1 MKTEPVSIRP
11 LRPAD
16 LPLVADLL
24 VKVHAVDGYPVEGVA
39 DPTAWVSSPAVLRSW
54 VAELDGV
61 VVGHVALMAADGED
75 AARLIRERDRDR
87 DESVADDELRA
98 LARLFVSPD
107 ARNRSVGRL
116 LVRTVMDHAQ
126 GAGQRLVL
134 NVLHKDQAATRL
146 YRRLG
151 WRYLGD
157 TDHRHDDGSAPAA
170 CYTWP
175 A

>member
-1 MKTEPVSIRP
+1 MKTEPVIVRP
-11 LRPAD
+11 LLPGD
-16 LPLVADLL
+16 LPLLADLL

-39 DPTAWVSSPAVLRSW
+39 DPTVWVSSPAVLRSW

-75 AARLIRERDRDR
+75 AARLIRKGDR
-87 DESVADDELRA
+87 DESFAADELRA

-126 GAGQRLVL
+126 AAGQRLVL
-134 NVLHKDQAATRL
+134 DVLHKDQAATRL

-157 TDHRHDDGSAPAA
+157 TDHLHNGGSAPAA
-170 CYTWP
+170 CYSWP
-175 A
+175 G